1 MPRIRQYAEKYSN
14 EDFLREVRSK
24 QGYYNLRTQE
34 ELGNAMGLPKSTM
47 RKRLINPESLTIQ
60 DLRSMIRVL
69 NLSPVAV
76 LKFLGWSDKAIKS
89 AFGE

>member
-1 MPRIRQYAEKYSN
+1 MARIRQYAEKYWN
-14 EDFLREVRSK
+14 EDFLREMRSK

-89 AFGE
+89 AFEE

>member
-1 MPRIRQYAEKYSN
+1 MPRIRQYEEKYSN
-14 EDFLREVRSK
+14 EDFLREIRSK

>member
-34 ELGNAMGLPKSTM
+34 ELGKATGIWPQPSPLPCLW
-47 RKRLINPESLTIQ
+47 RPAES
-60 DLRSMIRVL
+60 
-69 NLSPVAV
+69 
-76 LKFLGWSDKAIKS
+76 
-89 AFGE
+89 

>member
-14 EDFLREVRSK
+14 EDFLREIRSK

-34 ELGNAMGLPKSTM
+34 ELGNAMGIPKSTM

-89 AFGE
+89 ALGE

>member
-14 EDFLREVRSK
+14 EDFLREIRSK

-34 ELGNAMGLPKSTM
+34 ELGNAIGLPKSTM

-69 NLSPVAV
+69 NLSPAAV
-76 LKFLGWSDKAIKS
+76 MKFLGWSDKAIKS
-89 AFGE
+89 ASGE

>member
-1 MPRIRQYAEKYSN
+1 MPRIRQYTEKYSN
-14 EDFLREVRSK
+14 EDFLREIRSK

-47 RKRLINPESLTIQ
+47 RKRLIKPESLTIQ

>member
-14 EDFLREVRSK
+14 EDFLREIRSK

-34 ELGNAMGLPKSTM
+34 ELGNAIGLPKSTM

>member
-1 MPRIRQYAEKYSN
+1 
-14 EDFLREVRSK
+14 
-24 QGYYNLRTQE
+24 
-34 ELGNAMGLPKSTM
+34 MGLPKSTM

>member
-14 EDFLREVRSK
+14 EDFLREIRSK

-34 ELGNAMGLPKSTM
+34 ELGNAIGLPKSTM

-76 LKFLGWSDKAIKS
+76 MKFLGWSDKAIKS

>member
-14 EDFLREVRSK
+14 EDFLREIRSK

-89 AFGE
+89 ALGE